1 MLRDLFIVFLEKKIK
16 FLRVRTM
23 PFIEGETEFQAQIA
37 TTSLH
42 SKGLNTRSLPFKWAF
57 LFLRSSS
64 VFLLTVRDFTE
75 ILKLASWDQNVVKQ
89 KRTTSIVLTLF
100 FQVLCID
107 EATASVD
114 LETDKLI
121 QQTIKHEFREST
133 VLTIAHR

>member
-1 MLRDLFIVFLEKKIK
+1 
-16 FLRVRTM
+16 M

-64 VFLLTVRDFTE
+64 VFLLTVRDSTE